1 MIKVLK
7 YILVALNVLAVLM
20 MLVCAYSV
28 YLHPVH
34 YPNWSYFG
42 MLFPI
47 PLIVNV
53 AFFFVWIFRP
63 KTRYFLIPLAG
74 MFLCMGAIKALLPI
88 NPFQGDPDGRTI
100 KVLSYNVM
108 MFDRVNAD
116 EAWEDNEILRY
127 ILDSEADIVCLQEAT
142 SYVEKE
148 VVKALIS
155 EKYDYIEICMSD
167 TSSSVILSKFPVV
180 SSAPIDIPSESNS
193 SCAFTLLV
201 GEDTMTVIN
210 NHLES
215 YKLNDDDKEKYKEI
229 FRDIR
234 DRSGKEEIKE
244 NFWLLEEKLAKANQI
259 RAVQADSIDAFVQRC
274 TSKYIISCG
283 DFNDCPISYVHRV
296 MCNHLRDAY
305 TESGNG
311 LGLSYH
317 RSGMYFRI
325 DNILVSENIKAYH
338 AKVDDSV
345 DRSDHYPILCTLE
358 L

>member
-1 MIKVLK
+1 
-7 YILVALNVLAVLM
+7 M
-20 MLVCAYSV
+20 MMVCAYSV

-34 YPNWSYFG
+34 YPNWSYLG

-47 PLIVNV
+47 PLFVN
-53 AFFFVWIFRP
+53 ACFFLVWIFKP
-63 KTRYFLIPLAG
+63 KYLPVPLVG
-74 MFLCMGAIKALLPI
+74 MCLCMSAIRTLFPI
-88 NPFQGDPDGRTI
+88 NPFQGNPEGRTI

-108 MFDRVNAD
+108 MFGRSESD
-116 EAWEDNEILRY
+116 EAWEDNDILRY
-127 ILDSEADIVCLQEAT
+127 ILDSEADIVCLQEHVHIEDEA
-142 SYVEKE
+142 VDK
-148 VVKALIS
+148 LIR
-155 EKYDYIEICMSD
+155 EKYDYIGICKND
-167 TSSSVILSKFPVV
+167 TSSSVILSRFPVV
-180 SSAPIDIPSESNS
+180 SSVLIDIPSETNI
-193 SCAFTLLV
+193 SCAFNLLV

-234 DRSGKEEIKE
+234 DRSGKEEIRE

-283 DFNDCPISYVHRV
+283 DFNDCPISYVHNV
-296 MCNHLRDAY
+296 MSRHLKDAY
-305 TESGNG
+305 TRSGNG
-311 LGLSYH
+311 LGFSYH
-317 RSGMYFRI
+317 RNGMYFRI
-325 DNILVSENIKAYH
+325 DNILVSENIRAYH

-345 DRSDHYPILCTLE
+345 DRSDHYPIFCTLE